1 MFIRWIRIRLH
12 AMKKRLR
19 IYFAFYYY
27 IETILFLVATYFIIE
42 KELSFSKGGD
52 CMDFLIQNLVSILI
66 TALTALLSYVG
77 LQLKKLY
84 EAKVK
89 EDGKRHIVETVVAA
103 VEQIYPDLSG
113 NEKLLKAEE
122 NIKTMFKEKK
132 ISVSDFEIKML
143 IEQNCHLLK
152 KKGESL

>member
-1 MFIRWIRIRLH
+1 
-12 AMKKRLR
+12 
-19 IYFAFYYY
+19 
-27 IETILFLVATYFIIE
+27 
-42 KELSFSKGGD
+42 
-52 CMDFLIQNLVSILI
+52 MDFLIQNLVSILI

-143 IEQNCHLLK
+143 IEQNCHRLK